1 MSSKNIRIMTIKN
14 NFAKAFYIAPTCQRL
29 AMENYSLICATVT
42 PDGNSSEGGW
52 NADHEVD
59 GGAGEI

>member
-1 MSSKNIRIMTIKN
+1 MTIKN
-14 NFAKAFYIAPTCQRL
+14 NFMKAFYIAPTCQRL

-42 PDGNSSEGGW
+42 PDVNSSEGGW
-52 NADHEVD
+52 NADKEVD